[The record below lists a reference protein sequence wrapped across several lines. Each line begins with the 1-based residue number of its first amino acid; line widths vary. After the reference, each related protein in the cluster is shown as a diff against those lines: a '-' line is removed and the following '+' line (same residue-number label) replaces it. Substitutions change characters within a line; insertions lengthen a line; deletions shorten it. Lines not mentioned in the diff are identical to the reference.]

1 MKVIIAPAKHHETP
15 EYVFVYGVNKSAYI
29 LI

>member
-1 MKVIIAPAKHHETP
+1 MKVIIAPAEHHETP
-15 EYVFVYGVNKSAYI
+15 EHVFVYGVIKSAYI